1 MTMQLLLTSS
11 GISNASIENAL
22 LDLLGKPFAE
32 ANALI
37 VPTAIYPFAQGASM
51 AWKAVSGHTNSRLAQ
66 LGWKSLG
73 ILELTALPSICGETW
88 IPKVKEA
95 DALLFWGGD
104 PLYLSYWMKHSGLTD
119 VLSGLRRESVYVGVS
134 AGSMVA
140 ATTFGET
147 FTEPPNG
154 SGEPIS
160 SDKMLFASP
169 GGEISRTF
177 ITAKGVG
184 LVDFALIP
192 HFNNGDH
199 PDASASNAKLWA
211 SRLPTP
217 VYAIDDQTAIKVVD
231 GRVEVIS
238 EGVWKLFTPSAARSH
253 REIR

>member
-1 MTMQLLLTSS
+1 MTMKLLLTSS

-37 VPTAIYPFAQGASM
+37 IPTAIYPFAQGAAM

-88 IPKVKEA
+88 IPMVKQA

-104 PLYLSYWMKHSGLTD
+104 PLYLSYWMKHSGLID
-119 VLSGLRRESVYVGVS
+119 VMPGLRPESVYVGVS
-134 AGSMVA
+134 AGSMA
-140 ATTFGET
+140 AAKIFGET

-177 ITAKGVG
+177 ITARGAG
-184 LVDFALIP
+184 LVDFAVIP
-192 HFNNGDH
+192 HFENADH
-199 PDASASNAKLWA
+199 PDASAANAKTWA
-211 SRLPTP
+211 SRIPSP
-217 VYAIDDQTAIKVVD
+217 VYAIDDQTAIKVAD

-238 EGVWKLFTPSAARSH
+238 EGAWKLFTPPAAADAR
-253 REIR
+253 

>member
-1 MTMQLLLTSS
+1 MKLLLTSS
-11 GISNASIENAL
+11 GISNASIEKAL

-37 VPTAIYPFAQGASM
+37 VPTAIYPYTQGPTM

-88 IPKVKEA
+88 IPMVKEA
-95 DALLFWGGD
+95 DAILLWGGN

-119 VLSGLRRESVYVGVS
+119 VIPGLRHESVYVGVS
-134 AGSMVA
+134 AGSMA
-140 ATTFGET
+140 AARIFGET

-160 SDKMLFASP
+160 SDKILLPTP

-177 ITAKGVG
+177 VTAKGAG
-184 LVDFALIP
+184 LIDFAIIP
-192 HFNNGDH
+192 HFENPDH
-199 PDASASNAKLWA
+199 PDASAPNAELWA
-211 SRLPTP
+211 SRIPSP

-231 GRVEVIS
+231 GHVEVIS
-238 EGVWKLFTPSAARSH
+238 EGAWKLFTPPAERS
-253 REIR
+253 RR